1 MLFSI
6 PMNIP
11 ISITMSISTVNWYI
25 PTNMNISIP
34 IPIPMERMKQLMGIT
49 TKVSM
54 DMTMY
59 TNKIQYKEV

>member
-34 IPIPMERMKQLMGIT
+34 IPMERMKQLMGIT